1 MPKFYVLI
9 FFSYDSF
16 LFKKIIILNMRKGIF
31 NTAYTV
37 YTIIVP
43 MQFYVHI
50 DVLISKSNL
59 KSLFLTVIYDNY
71 FGVTGEI

>member
-37 YTIIVP
+37 YTI
-43 MQFYVHI
+43 
-50 DVLISKSNL
+50 LISKSNL

>member
-9 FFSYDSF
+9 FFSCDSF
-16 LFKKIIILNMRKGIF
+16 LLKKIIILNMRKGIF

-50 DVLISKSNL
+50 DVFWSQKA
-59 KSLFLTVIYDNY
+59 T
-71 FGVTGEI
+71 